1 MIEVQLLLDTSMCLV
16 RLSTKGHAA
25 REAGSASIPCAA
37 VSALVRT
44 TARIVEGRAG
54 IESSGN
60 APHPGSLELRLYRVE
75 AASREWL
82 RGITDFLIV
91 GLKDIEADYPGEC
104 RIVLNTQ
111 EE

>member
-1 MIEVQLLLDTSMCLV
+1 MIEVQLLLDTARCLV
-16 RLSTKGHAA
+16 GLSTEGHAV
-25 REAGSASIPCAA
+25 RNAGEASIPCAA
-37 VSALVRT
+37 VSSLVRT
-44 TARIVEGRAG
+44 AARTVEGRAG
-54 IESSGN
+54 IESSGS
-60 APHPGSLELRLYRVE
+60 APHPGSLELTLHRVD

-91 GLKDIEADYPGEC
+91 GLKDIEADYPEEC

>member
-1 MIEVQLLLDTSMCLV
+1 MS
-16 RLSTKGHAA
+16 LSTEGHAV

-37 VSALVRT
+37 VSSLVRT
-44 TARIVEGRAG
+44 TARIVAGRAG

-60 APHPGSLELRLYRVE
+60 APHPGSLELRIHRVE
-75 AASREWL
+75 VASREWL
-82 RGITDFLIV
+82 QGITDFLIV
-91 GLKDIEADYPGEC
+91 GLKDIEAEYPDEC